1 MSSVEIVELS
11 EIPVK
16 NRTVVTGFAGA
27 GFIGNTALMY
37 AARAKGYRQ
46 VGHLQGDAMSPLMI
60 LAEGR
65 PTHSFRVYTDAPDD
79 HMFLVTESM
88 VQGDH
93 AWAIG
98 RTLMRWLKEKGLKEM
113 VSLEGFPFA
122 QKGVYGFTT
131 GARNLQAVGVQPISD
146 GAVSGINAALLDE
159 AIRGGVEWTTI
170 FVPTRL
176 ISGVDYQGAVDAVQA
191 LNTMLGLDVDTE
203 QLRRTSEA
211 IARAA
216 EAHRKQQRGRGGL
229 LDRLIPREA
238 DA

>member
-1 MSSVEIVELS
+1 
-11 EIPVK
+11 
-16 NRTVVTGFAGA
+16 
-27 GFIGNTALMY
+27 
-37 AARAKGYRQ
+37 
-46 VGHLQGDAMSPLMI
+46 MSPLMI

-146 GAVSGINAALLDE
+146 GTVSGINAALLDE